1 MNTLLILSGLALL
14 VIGGEYLVRA
24 SIALSFRFRLSKM
37 VIGLTVVS
45 FATSS
50 PELLVSIQA
59 ALDGFSDISLG
70 NVIGSNIANLG
81 LVLGLTA
88 LIAPLYIDKDFYKFN
103 WPVMMLFS
111 IALYFILA
119 NDRLITQKEGIGL
132 LLALAIYLY
141 FLIQR
146 ARKNRKPESTK
157 ISDALSHTSY
167 SKIIIWLIIG
177 GLALFFGADFLVKGA
192 VSFAIDLGV
201 SERVI
206 SITMI
211 AVGTSVPELAASII
225 AAAKG
230 EKALSLGNLIGSNIF
245 NIASVLGITAI
256 IKPIAV
262 NSDKILSSD
271 MFWMIGFAAILIP
284 LAFIPKKFVLGRYK
298 GLLIFA
304 GYLVFIAL
312 AFLN

>member
-211 AVGTSVPELAASII
+211 AVGTSIPELAASII

>member
-192 VSFAIDLGV
+192 VRFAIDLGV

-262 NSDKILSSD
+262 NSDQILSSD